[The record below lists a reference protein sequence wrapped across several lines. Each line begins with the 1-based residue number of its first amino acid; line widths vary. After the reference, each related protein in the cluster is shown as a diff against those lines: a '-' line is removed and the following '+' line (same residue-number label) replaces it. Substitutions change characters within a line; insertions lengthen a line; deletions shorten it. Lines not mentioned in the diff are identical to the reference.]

1 MRLSL
6 LLYVLKLKLRLTALL
21 RSAFREK
28 LREKDCVLVIRTQ
41 DGQQARSFCFAGGT
55 MTSSRG
61 RHPSPD
67 TELVWT
73 DAATAFRIMA
83 KNQETALL
91 EAIGKSQLS
100 IQGNLE
106 FALWF
111 TELAK

>member
-6 LLYVLKLKLRLTALL
+6 LLYVLKLKLKLTALV
-21 RSAFREK
+21 RSDFREK
-28 LREKDCVLVIRTQ
+28 LREKDCVLVIRTR
-41 DGQQARSFCFAGGT
+41 DGKQGRSFCFSKGA
-55 MTSSRG
+55 MTSGRG
-61 RHPSPD
+61 RHPAPD
-67 TELVWT
+67 TELVWN

-91 EAIGKSQLS
+91 EAIGKSQLR
-100 IQGNLE
+100 IEGNLE